1 MSDGRRN
8 NGGKR
13 AGAGRKSTKY
23 EYIDDGELSPL
34 QYLLDLMRNKRSKQA
49 TKIEA
54 AKAALPYCSARL
66 ISADIQA
73 DSELHVYLVSQ
84 LADIPAESDTP

>member
-1 MSDGRRN
+1 MS
-8 NGGKR
+8 NGHGGAR
-13 AGAGRKSTKY
+13 ENAGRKRRPAY
-23 EYIDDGELSPL
+23 VPDGELTPL
-34 QYLLDLMRNKRSKQA
+34 DYLIGLMRNKRTKQA
-49 TKIEA
+49 IKMEA

-84 LADIPAESDTP
+84 LADIPAESDT